1 MVEEDSKKVF
11 RENALKMQEI
21 VADKEL
27 HERYIDHL
35 SPVMMA
41 SLLLMC
47 PAPAKNYFLH
57 GFMYSFRVFNSASST
72 SSVVTHDVR
81 PDLI

>member
-27 HERYIDHL
+27 HERYIDQFIQRL
-35 SPVMMA
+35 R
-41 SLLLMC
+41 
-47 PAPAKNYFLH
+47 
-57 GFMYSFRVFNSASST
+57 SFTSDDGKSTADVPSS
-72 SSVVTHDVR
+72 S
-81 PDLI
+81 